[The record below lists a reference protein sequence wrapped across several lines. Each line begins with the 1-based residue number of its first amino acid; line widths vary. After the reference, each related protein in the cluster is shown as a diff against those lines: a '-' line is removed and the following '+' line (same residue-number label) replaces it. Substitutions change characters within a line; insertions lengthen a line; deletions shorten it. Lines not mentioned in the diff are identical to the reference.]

1 MAKVSW
7 SAKELSAIRDGLVE
21 ERARLEEQV
30 ATIQATTFGMDQ
42 TEYSGDISAYGD
54 ETADAGT
61 FTFERERDLSLGNNL
76 RDILAK
82 IAGALTRIDDG
93 TFGACLRCGK
103 MIEKQRVKAIPYVE
117 LCIADAQAESRAR

>member
-61 FTFERERDLSLGNNL
+61 FTFERERDLSLENNL

-82 IAGALTRIDDG
+82 ISGALARIEDG
-93 TFGACLRCGK
+93 SYGACLRCGK

-117 LCIADAQAESRAR
+117 LCITDAQAESRAR

>member
-1 MAKVSW
+1 MAKVTW
-7 SAKELSAIRDGLVE
+7 SAKELTAIRDGLVE

-42 TEYSGDISAYGD
+42 TEYSGDISGYGD

-61 FTFERERDLSLGNNL
+61 FTFERERDLSLENNL
-76 RDILAK
+76 RDIIAK
-82 IAGALTRIDDG
+82 IAGALARIDDG
-93 TFGACLRCGK
+93 TFGSCLRCGK

-117 LCIADAQAESRAR
+117 LCITDAQAESRAR

>member
-7 SAKELSAIRDGLVE
+7 SAKELSAIRDGLLE

-61 FTFERERDLSLGNNL
+61 FTFERERDLSLENNL

-82 IAGALTRIDDG
+82 ISGALARIEDG
-93 TFGACLRCGK
+93 SYGACLRCGK

-117 LCIADAQAESRAR
+117 LCITDAQAESRAR